1 MNARCGSCT
10 TFVRPTSRH
19 ILANKDAG
27 LGVSSSFAVSTHCCT
42 LKQTYSTSFQV
53 TEIQTS
59 SSLPHAHGLHWR
71 DDLSEDDTR
80 VLQVLQADE
89 DCFKLSPQEVSSL
102 LAYGTSAICVTL
114 DPLRLRALHPKL
126 TEQEALQVTLLA
138 KHLQMHKYCQKC
150 REATIRRGVWP
161 VLPPTPFSVPS
172 LCPSLPPTAS
182 RRRTPP
188 RKLPVHKRTRRRAL
202 YSRFQRKWKRQRAK
216 ARTWFGIHN
225 GAFSLH
231 SASQRCWK
239 P

>member
-1 MNARCGSCT
+1 MIKFLSQVCKSRMPGCGSCT

-150 REATIRRGVWP
+150 TER
-161 VLPPTPFSVPS
+161 PPSGEECGQYYPQLPS
-172 LCPSLPPTAS
+172 LYPHFARLSLQQ
-182 RRRTPP
+182 
-188 RKLPVHKRTRRRAL
+188 LPVVGLLPGNFQYISELAGAPSIVGFNESGNNREPKPRI
-202 YSRFQRKWKRQRAK
+202 RF
-216 ARTWFGIHN
+216 
-225 GAFSLH
+225 
-231 SASQRCWK
+231 
-239 P
+239 